1 MSELPH
7 RGNPDGCEN
16 DWVVIRPPSVEVSV
30 ITERPW
36 VAIAE
41 RPWLAGGLISAATTI
56 VILGL
61 IVVTQ
66 PRGTESEPRHPS
78 LIVAASPTPAGAVVA
93 KTTVTPT
100 ATVSPKAAAK
110 PKPKATAEKA
120 KSKQTKTSR
129 TTQRGA
135 SGPGTGRIQFGRTYT
150 GRATFYAA
158 TGAGN
163 CSFEASGDLMV
174 GAMNQRDYANSQ
186 ACGAHLSVTG
196 PKGTVTI
203 RIVDRCPECPPG
215 AIDLSRQAFA
225 KIAPV
230 SAGRV
235 SISWHLLSPSGLG
248 PVSYRYKTGSSQY
261 WCGIQVR
268 NHRNP
273 VRSLQVKTG
282 NTWKSLE
289 RQDYNYFISAGGSG
303 CGGAIR
309 VTDIYGN
316 QLTDTGIK
324 ISPDRT
330 QRGTSQFPAR

>member
-1 MSELPH
+1 M
-7 RGNPDGCEN
+7 
-16 DWVVIRPPSVEVSV
+16 

-36 VAIAE
+36 AAAIAE
-41 RPWLAGGLISAATTI
+41 RPWLAGGLISAATTV

-66 PRGTESEPRHPS
+66 PRGGEPAAGNPS
-78 LIVAASPTPAGAVVA
+78 LVVAASPAASAAVSAESTVA
-93 KTTVTPT
+93 PTAKVTVTPK
-100 ATVSPKAAAK
+100 ATVKPTPKATKAK
-110 PKPKATAEKA
+110 PK
-120 KSKQTKTSR
+120 QTKASR
-129 TTQRGA
+129 TTARGA
-135 SGPGTGRIQFGRTYT
+135 SGPGTGRIQFGKTYT

-163 CSFEASGDLMV
+163 CSFEASGDLMI

-203 RIVDRCPECPPG
+203 KIVDRCPECPPG

-225 KIAPV
+225 KIAPI

-235 SISWHLLSPSGLG
+235 PISWHLLSPSGLG

-282 NTWKSLE
+282 NSWKSLE
-289 RQDYNYFISAGGSG
+289 RQDYNYFVSDGGSG

-316 QLTDTGIK
+316 QITDTGIR
-324 ISPDRT
+324 ISPDQT